1 MINTLFHC
9 VLLIILIICFKFW
22 HKYSNK
28 ILESAMTKDE
38 RLMLF
43 LQQCKKLDVDDFIE
57 HILPRMQANCAYP
70 VISGLYLFVNNDAK
84 KVYIKQTDDVY
95 DNLAKLC
102 TGNVTSFLD
111 SIVQMD
117 YHDEYDV
124 SCYYWSGDLC
134 DNFDKYIDKIYQI
147 FMDCGYEKYVCP
159 V

>member
-1 MINTLFHC
+1 MRNAVFQCITI
-9 VLLIILIICFKFW
+9 VIVMICFKLW

-28 ILESAMTKDE
+28 ILEPAMTKDE
-38 RLMLF
+38 QLMLF
-43 LQQCKKLDVDDFIE
+43 LQQCKKLDVDDFVE
-57 HILPRMQANCAYP
+57 HILPQMQAHGAYP

-111 SIVQMD
+111 SRVQMD

-134 DNFDKYIDKIYQI
+134 DDFDKYIDKIYQI
-147 FMDCGYEKYVCP
+147 FMDCGYVKYVCP

>member
-1 MINTLFHC
+1 MYGRACRNLSLWRKYKTNIDTL
-9 VLLIILIICFKFW
+9 LLIFAFFNEEGSSDIQ
-22 HKYSNK
+22 YRSR
-28 ILESAMTKDE
+28 S
-38 RLMLF
+38 
-43 LQQCKKLDVDDFIE
+43 QQCKKLDVDDFIE

-95 DNLAKLC
+95 NNLAKLC